1 MTPSE
6 EKARDLILEMQT
18 ALVDAND
25 RATQQ
30 ARELDA
36 ANGELAA
43 LREENVALRTIGA
56 ASDLD
61 VFIDTSA
68 RPWFDAFRAAVQPPQ
83 ENAPQTDPQP
93 ENGSE
98 G

>member
-25 RATQQ
+25 KATQ
-30 ARELDA
+30 RSLELDA
-36 ANGELAA
+36 ANGELQA
-43 LREENVALRTIGA
+43 LREENAALRASGA

-83 ENAPQTDPQP
+83 ESAPQP
-93 ENGSE
+93 ELQPESGSE